1 MITRREM
8 RLAEAVANR
17 LPPLLQRRGL
27 KAPFR
32 GFYLTEVSGLR
43 LLIADMDTSQVNF
56 LERYT
61 SGDLV
66 NHLRVETGL
75 PVYLA
80 QNNGLRYVLLLSPP
94 PRLPRKIEL
103 PADAPAH
110 QVTLGMRVDGTLAQL
125 GWGQMG
131 HVLAAGMTG
140 SGKSAFLRLLV
151 WQALRDGLRLLLS
164 DLDGA
169 TFPMLADHPA
179 LLQPIASAPVEAL
192 ELIGRALGECD
203 HRAAL
208 FKQSEG
214 FPENIAEYNAHAVKA
229 GKQPLPRVLVVLD
242 EFSATAAA
250 EPQIKALIAALGWRG
265 RKFGLNVVFAA
276 QEFTK
281 ELVGPLREQVSLAVC
296 FRVRSAEL
304 ARRVGCEG
312 AERISPNRPGL
323 ALTDRW
329 GPLQTC
335 FVDKSLF
342 EANAVRKAALTEEER
357 LIAVRAAA
365 GGGHISIP
373 LLTVWGWSEWKAR
386 RLLESWERR
395 GWLVR
400 DGVNRRISPKLRELV
415 SNPQPPQSASNPSNR
430 LKSLITE
437 CSGDADVP
445 AGEKL

>member
-8 RLAEAVANR
+8 RLAETVASR

-43 LLIADMDTSQVNF
+43 LLIADMDTNQVNF

-61 SGDLV
+61 TGELV
-66 NHLRVETGL
+66 NHLRMETGL

-80 QNNGLRYVLLLSPP
+80 QNNGLRYVLLLSPF

-103 PADAPAH
+103 PTDAPAH
-110 QVTLGMRVDGTLAQL
+110 QVTLGVRVDGTQAQL

-151 WQALRDGLRLLLS
+151 WQALRDGMKLLLS

-169 TFPMLADHPA
+169 TFPMLANHPA
-179 LLQPIASAPVEAL
+179 LLLPIAASPVEAFD
-192 ELIGRALGECD
+192 LIERALGECD

-208 FKQSEG
+208 FKQAEG
-214 FPENIAEYNAHAVKA
+214 YPENLAEYNAQAVKA
-229 GKQPLPRVLVVLD
+229 GKEPLSRLLVVLD

-250 EPQIKALIAALGWRG
+250 EPQIKAQIAALGWRG

-281 ELVGPLREQVSLAVC
+281 ELVGPLREQISLAVC
-296 FRVRSAEL
+296 FRVRSAEM

-312 AERISPNRPGL
+312 AERISPSRPGL

-329 GPLQTC
+329 GPVQTC

-342 EANAVRKAALTEEER
+342 EMNTVRKAALTEKER
-357 LIAVRAAA
+357 QAVERAAA
-365 GGGHISIP
+365 SGGHISIP
-373 LLTVWGWSEWKAR
+373 ALVGWGWSEWKAR

-395 GWLVR
+395 GWVER
-400 DGVNRRISPKLRELV
+400 DGVNRCISSKLWELF
-415 SNPQPPQSASNPSNR
+415 SNPQTPQMASSPSSHI
-430 LKSLITE
+430 KSIIE
-437 CSGDADVP
+437 ERHNADIP
-445 AGEKL
+445 AGANV

>member
-8 RLAEAVANR
+8 RLAETVANR

-32 GFYLTEVSGLR
+32 GFYLTEVGGLR

-61 SGDLV
+61 TGDLV

-94 PRLPRKIEL
+94 PRLPRKVEL

-110 QVTLGMRVDGTLAQL
+110 QVTLGVRVDGTLAQL

-151 WQALRDGLRLLLS
+151 WQALRDGMKLLLS

-179 LLQPIASAPVEAL
+179 LLLPIAASPAEAL
-192 ELIGRALGECD
+192 GLIERALGECS

-208 FKQSEG
+208 FKQAEG
-214 FPENIAEYNAHAVKA
+214 YPENIAEYNKQAVKA
-229 GKQPLPRVLVVLD
+229 GREPLPRLLVVLD

-250 EPQIKALIAALGWRG
+250 EPQIKAQIAALGWRG

-296 FRVRSAEL
+296 FRVRNAEL

-342 EANAVRKAALTEEER
+342 ETNTLRKAALTEEER
-357 LIAVRAAA
+357 EIAARAIVS
-365 GGGHISIP
+365 GGHISIP
-373 LLTVWGWSEWKAR
+373 LLVGWGWSEWKAR

-395 GWLVR
+395 GWVER
-400 DGVNRRISPKLRELV
+400 DGMNRRISGKLRELV
-415 SNPQPPQSASNPSNR
+415 SNPQPPQTASSPSNR
-430 LKSLITE
+430 LKSLIME
-437 CSGDADVP
+437 SDDADIP
-445 AGEKL
+445 AGERL